1 MTYDISK
8 TFIALKNL
16 NFNCLG
22 FLEIY
27 TLSLSLSLSLS
38 LFLYLFEGDHAL
50 SYQTHSLY
58 LRGKGTNRTTRQ
70 SGENLEYD
78 I

>member
-1 MTYDISK
+1 MNYDISK

-27 TLSLSLSLSLS
+27 TLSLSLS

-58 LRGKGTNRTTRQ
+58 LRGKGTNRTIRQ

>member
-1 MTYDISK
+1 MNYDISK

-27 TLSLSLSLSLS
+27 TLSLSLSL
-38 LFLYLFEGDHAL
+38 YLL
-50 SYQTHSLY
+50 
-58 LRGKGTNRTTRQ
+58 KGTM
-70 SGENLEYD
+70 NLVIKPTLFIWEAKVL
-78 I
+78 IEL